1 MLSDT
6 GSIKKMLSDTA
17 LTDVNTDLISAMF
30 SSVLSLSYFVGVRSM
45 YSTCGV
51 WISRGYSVYK
61 LVPTLNLA
69 LACDQLQDRSSMY
82 TRARKGTSPPHNTWF
97 FFCGAGSRRNAI
109 SCHFRLH
116 FPGSRI
122 ATSSSEGLQG
132 FIPSCESVQ
141 LFPTPHFLSV
151 NFV

>member
-51 WISRGYSVYK
+51 
-61 LVPTLNLA
+61 
-69 LACDQLQDRSSMY
+69 
-82 TRARKGTSPPHNTWF
+82 
-97 FFCGAGSRRNAI
+97 
-109 SCHFRLH
+109 
-116 FPGSRI
+116 
-122 ATSSSEGLQG
+122 
-132 FIPSCESVQ
+132 
-141 LFPTPHFLSV
+141 
-151 NFV
+151 

>member
-1 MLSDT
+1 MNFSRVFSLQVSSHAKPGLGLRPAPGPIEHVHT
-6 GSIKKMLSDTA
+6 GKEGHFT
-17 LTDVNTDLISAMF
+17 
-30 SSVLSLSYFVGVRSM
+30 
-45 YSTCGV
+45 
-51 WISRGYSVYK
+51 
-61 LVPTLNLA
+61 PT
-69 LACDQLQDRSSMY
+69 Q
-82 TRARKGTSPPHNTWF
+82 HVVF
-97 FFCGAGSRRNAI
+97 FGAGSRRNAI

-122 ATSSSEGLQG
+122 ATSSWEGLQG